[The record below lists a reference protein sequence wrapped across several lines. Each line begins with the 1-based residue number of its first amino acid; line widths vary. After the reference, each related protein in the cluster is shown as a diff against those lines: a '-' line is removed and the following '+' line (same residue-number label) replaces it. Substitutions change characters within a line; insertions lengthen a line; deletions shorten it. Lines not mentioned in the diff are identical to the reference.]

1 MKSLVVKRS
10 IVVAGRETSVS
21 LEDGFWDE
29 LKKIAGKH
37 RMTLSDL
44 VAAINSRRQHRNLSS
59 ALRLRARTPLQ
70 AAANA
75 RWYKSTRKFWPQ

>member
-1 MKSLVVKRS
+1 MKSPVVKRS

-21 LEDGFWDE
+21 LEDGFWNE
-29 LKKIAGKH
+29 LKKIAGKR

-44 VAAINSRRQHRNLSS
+44 VAAIFSEATQKSVIGPS
-59 ALRLRARTPLQ
+59 AFRARLPLQ